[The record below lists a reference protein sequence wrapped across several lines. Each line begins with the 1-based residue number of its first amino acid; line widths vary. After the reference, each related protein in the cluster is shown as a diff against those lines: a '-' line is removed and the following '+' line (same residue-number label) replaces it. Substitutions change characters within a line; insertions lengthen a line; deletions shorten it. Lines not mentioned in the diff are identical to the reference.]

1 MSGKAFFDTNVLIYA
16 FAQGDPRA
24 EVAEAVLAGG
34 GMVNVQVL
42 NEFTAVA
49 VRKLGM
55 SWDEVTEAL
64 AAVRV
69 FCPSPRPL
77 TMMVHEAGLRIARQ
91 YGYRIYDALIIAA
104 ALDAGCDMLLSEDLQ
119 HGRSI
124 EGLTIRNPFKQ
135 G

>member
-1 MSGKAFFDTNVLIYA
+1 MSAKAFFDTNVLIYA
-16 FAQGDPRA
+16 FAQGDARA
-24 EVAEAVLAGG
+24 DAAETALAGG
-34 GMVNVQVL
+34 GVVNVQVL

-55 SWDEVTEAL
+55 SWDEVMEAL

-69 FCPSPRPL
+69 FCPAPRPL
-77 TMMVHEAGLRIARQ
+77 TVMVHETGLRIARQ

-104 ALDAGCDMLLSEDLQ
+104 ALEAGCEVMLSEDLQ

-135 G
+135 A